1 MEQNTNNDRDEE
13 LTPLLSELAELSE
26 GISALKLQT
35 LTRTITLTVNKN
47 NWKRLTTE
55 INLFARLQPDTPLE
69 DNVKINIS
77 GVIFEF
83 IKG

>member
-1 MEQNTNNDRDEE
+1 MEQNTNNDGNKE

-26 GISALKLQT
+26 DISSLKLQT
-35 LTRTITLTVNKN
+35 LTRTVTLTVNKN

-55 INLFARLQPDTPLE
+55 INLFARLQPDNPLE

>member
-1 MEQNTNNDRDEE
+1 MEQNTNNDGDKE

-26 GISALKLQT
+26 DISSLKLQT
-35 LTRTITLTVNKN
+35 LTRTVTLTVNKN
-47 NWKRLTTE
+47 NWKKLTTE

-83 IKG
+83 VKG

>member
-1 MEQNTNNDRDEE
+1 MEQNTNNDGDKE

-26 GISALKLQT
+26 DISSLKLQT
-35 LTRTITLTVNKN
+35 LTRTVTLTVNKN